1 MIYTYKINRKL
12 DIIKIKLEKKD
23 KIKNYNK

>member
-12 DIIKIKLEKKD
+12 DIIKIKLDKKD
-23 KIKNYNK
+23 RIKNYNK

>member
-12 DIIKIKLEKKD
+12 DIIKIKLDKKD